1 MFKLRPGP
9 GRGRLAVAAVML
21 LSALAI
27 AACGSSSSSST
38 SSSASSA
45 GASGGTSTSAG
56 GATPAFLSKAKQVL
70 AKGYAGDYEPPPA
83 SGPKAVKGKT
93 VWYISCGQAYQ
104 ACVVQGDGFKDA
116 AASLGW
122 HVSLQD
128 GKADPTTAA
137 AIIRQAIA
145 AKVSGIVVAYF
156 DCPGIKSAL
165 LSAKAANIPVVSLG
179 SVDCNSPIYG
189 GSGPSL
195 FGAAPKLMGASD
207 PASWY
212 EKWAKAR
219 ADYVIATTDGKA
231 NVLSIYEN
239 SQAIQQANGKAFA
252 DEMATCTTCK
262 VKRVA
267 FTFAQTP
274 NPFTQDIKSAILA
287 DSGATVIAN
296 GIDALMLLGLQPAVQ
311 QSARKLE
318 IDGAELNP
326 ANIDL
331 IRSGA
336 QHSAAAV
343 PYGWFAY
350 AAADTLNRIF
360 AGEKPST
367 FPNEGT
373 GWQFV
378 DKTHNLPSGS
388 VYNPSLDYRAA
399 YQKIWGS

>member
-1 MFKLRPGP
+1 VFKARPGP
-9 GRGRLAVAAVML
+9 GWGRFAVAAVAL
-21 LSALAI
+21 LSALTI
-27 AACGSSSSSST
+27 AACGSSSSSS
-38 SSSASSA
+38 SSASATSSA
-45 GASGGTSTSAG
+45 GTSAASASG
-56 GATPAFLSKAKQVL
+56 GATPAFLTQAKAVL
-70 AKGYAGDYEPPPA
+70 AKGYAGDYQPPPT
-83 SGPKAVKGKT
+83 SGPKAVKGKN

-122 HVSLQD
+122 KVSLQD

-145 AKVSGIVVAYF
+145 AKVDGIVVAYF
-156 DCPGIKSAL
+156 DCPGIKSSL
-165 LSAKAANIPVVSLG
+165 LAAQAAKIPVVSLG

-189 GSGPSL
+189 GNGPAL
-195 FGAAPKLMGASD
+195 FAAAPKLMGSSD
-207 PASWY
+207 PASYY

-219 ADYVIATTDGKA
+219 ADYVIATTNGKA

-252 DEMATCTTCK
+252 DEMATCTTCT

-287 DSGATVIAN
+287 DPKATIIGN

-311 QSARKLE
+311 QSGRKLD

-326 ANIDL
+326 ANIGL
-331 IRSGA
+331 IKSGV

-360 AGEKPST
+360 AGEKPTT
-367 FPNEGT
+367 FPNEGS

-378 DKTHNLPSGS
+378 DKTHNLPTGS
-388 VYNPSLDYRAA
+388 VYNPSVDYRAA
-399 YQKIWGS
+399 YEKIWGS